1 MQEFFSNRVIGPLTK
16 SEVNINGRMRQL
28 ARKCGG
34 ASRVGFY
41 YLAMRRPDI
50 LEAVLDAEPPSLS
63 IKTEDADI
71 VDVDIGIYFRYFF
84 FTYFIAKILNL
95 FFLVRQA
102 PI

>member
-71 VDVDIGIYFRYFF
+71 VDVDIGI
-84 FTYFIAKILNL
+84 
-95 FFLVRQA
+95 FLYLLLPYLLLPRS
-102 PI
+102 

>member
-41 YLAMRRPDI
+41 YLTMRRPDI

-71 VDVDIGIYFRYFF
+71 VDVDIGIFSLLIIAILI
-84 FTYFIAKILNL
+84 IAKILNL

>member
-1 MQEFFSNRVIGPLTK
+1 
-16 SEVNINGRMRQL
+16 MRQL

-71 VDVDIGIYFRYFF
+71 VDVDIGIDIGIFF
-84 FTYFIAKILNL
+84 YLL
-95 FFLVRQA
+95 LPYLLLPRS
-102 PI
+102 